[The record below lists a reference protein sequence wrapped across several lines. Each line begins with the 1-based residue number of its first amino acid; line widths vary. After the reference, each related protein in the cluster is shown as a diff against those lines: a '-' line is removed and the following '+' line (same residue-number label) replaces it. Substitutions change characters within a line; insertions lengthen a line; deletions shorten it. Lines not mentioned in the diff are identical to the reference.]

1 MQDLL
6 DPMMARYASPGVF
19 SRGRAPAAPCT
30 AGADIAQVQRYRT
43 ARREPIALDV
53 SSRRRGN
60 SHIGT
65 SPRPMTPWQ
74 GGSNKL
80 PNVATVSRRQVEKN
94 LLLSL
99 RELRLLDCMMQLEPN
114 RLAARPIPRD

>member
-1 MQDLL
+1 
-6 DPMMARYASPGVF
+6 
-19 SRGRAPAAPCT
+19 
-30 AGADIAQVQRYRT
+30 
-43 ARREPIALDV
+43 
-53 SSRRRGN
+53 
-60 SHIGT
+60 
-65 SPRPMTPWQ
+65 MTPWQ